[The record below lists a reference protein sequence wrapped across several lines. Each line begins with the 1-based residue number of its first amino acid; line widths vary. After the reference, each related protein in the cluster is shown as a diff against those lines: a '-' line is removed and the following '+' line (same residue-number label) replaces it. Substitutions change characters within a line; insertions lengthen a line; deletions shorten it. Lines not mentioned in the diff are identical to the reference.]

1 MCGTS
6 YKNSPDLTRANRNL
20 PRYPSRA
27 ARRPLKE
34 ASMRSL
40 RIQMGIVPAIAALW
54 LAACGSAPSTGATA
68 SSSGASLIHTTSMKV
83 GDKTE
88 TVLKNAKDLTLYYF
102 TPDTATK
109 VACTGGCASN
119 WPPLV
124 ATSGAP
130 TSSPA
135 LPGKL
140 TVLNGD
146 NGSQVLYNGHPLY
159 TYTKDGDA
167 GDAYGQGIGGKWFVA
182 TPELAA
188 APTSPTPYNY

>member
-1 MCGTS
+1 
-6 YKNSPDLTRANRNL
+6 
-20 PRYPSRA
+20 
-27 ARRPLKE
+27 
-34 ASMRSL
+34 MRSI
-40 RIQMGIVPAIAALW
+40 RIQIGIIPAVAALW
-54 LAACGSAPSTGATA
+54 LAACGSAPSSAGTP
-68 SSSGASLIHTTSMKV
+68 SPSGAALIHTASMKV
-83 GDKTE
+83 GDKTQ

-119 WPPLV
+119 WPPLL

-130 TSSPA
+130 TSSPS

-146 NGSQVLYNGHPLY
+146 NGNQVLYNGHPLY

-167 GDAYGQGIGGKWFVA
+167 GDAYGQGVGGKWFVA
-182 TPELAA
+182 TADLAA
-188 APTSPTPYNY
+188 TAAPKY